1 MVRMIDTSMHI
12 VWKRPLLIPEDN
24 EHIALTMGGNTIS
37 VLFNKEDG
45 DTIMSELVDRTNG
58 SYVLASIRDSVDDS
72 PTKSP
77 VRYIETTIVSSSA
90 VLQRQITIADVFE
103 KEKAEEVGRPTTEEL

>member
-77 VRYIETTIVSSSA
+77 VRYNDREFIRGATTSDHHC
-90 VLQRQITIADVFE
+90 RCFRE
-103 KEKAEEVGRPTTEEL
+103 REG